1 MYQIKT
7 LNKIASVGTDI
18 LTQRN
23 CTLGDDVANPQGI
36 LVRSANM
43 HDYDFGSELV
53 AIARAGAGT
62 NNIPV
67 SDCAEQGIVVFNT
80 PGANAEAVK
89 ELAICALL
97 MASRN
102 VVGGARWAFA
112 QQGKGTE
119 IPKLVEKHK
128 SEFVGPEITGKTLG
142 VIGLG
147 AIGAKIANAANDLG
161 MEVYG
166 YDPYLSVDAAWMLS
180 RDVQHAVNVDKIYE
194 KCDYITIHVP
204 YMPATHHTIN
214 SETIAMMKDGV
225 RILNLARG
233 ELVDDEAMKVALE
246 SGKVA
251 KYVTDFP
258 NETILSCPN
267 VIPMPHLGAS
277 TPESE
282 DKCAVMAAKELY
294 DYLDNGNIKNAVNMP
309 NVNLPRMGEARL
321 CVVHKNVPKML
332 NKILEFVAD
341 QNINVEHMINKS
353 KGEYAY
359 TMMDVSSKID
369 DTIKAGIESM
379 AEVKRVRV
387 I

>member
-7 LNKIASVGTDI
+7 LNKIAEVGTSI
-18 LTQRN
+18 LTAKG
-23 CTLGDDVANPQGI
+23 CTLGDDVEKAQGI

-43 HDYDFGSELV
+43 HTYDYNPELA

-67 SDCAEQGIVVFNT
+67 MDCAEKGIVVFNT

-97 MASRN
+97 LASRD
-102 VVGGARWAFA
+102 VVGGAQWAFSVA
-112 QQGKGTE
+112 DQGAE

-128 SEFVGPEITGKTLG
+128 SAFVGPEIIGKTLG

-147 AIGAKIANAANDLG
+147 AIGAKIANAANELG
-161 MEVYG
+161 MNVYG

-180 RDVQHAVNVDKIYE
+180 RDVQHAISLEEIY
-194 KCDYITIHVP
+194 KTCDYITIHVP
-204 YMPATHHTIN
+204 YMTATHHTLN
-214 SETIAMMKDGV
+214 EEAFSMMKDGV

-233 ELVDDEAMKVALE
+233 ELVDDVAMKAALE

-258 NETILSCPN
+258 NETVLTCPN
-267 VIPMPHLGAS
+267 VVPLPHLGAS

-282 DKCAVMAAKELY
+282 DKCAVMAARELY
-294 DYLDNGNIKNAVNMP
+294 DYLKNGNIKNSVNMP
-309 NVNLPRMGEARL
+309 NVNLPRLGKARL
-321 CVVHKNVPKML
+321 CVVHKNVPKIL
-332 NKILEFVAD
+332 NKILEFIAD
-341 QNINVEHMINKS
+341 QNINVEHMINKA

-359 TMMDVSSKID
+359 TML
-369 DTIKAGIESM
+369 DTDTTLDGSIQSAIEAMADIK
-379 AEVKRVRV
+379 KVRV